1 MSAPVAVSATAGSA
15 NLLFTSSILNP
26 SLAVA
31 PVGMWAKVS
40 ISPPSELAREAGE
53 AQPGQ
58 RRSSTY
64 PQAFLV
70 NLPRCAIAEALV
82 LAFRVVKFQPGA
94 NTGLG
99 FGHSRISMEVDL
111 LIFEAAPQPLD
122 EDVVHTP
129 ALAVHADHDPLPF
142 QGTGEVVAS
151 ELAALVGIKDLRPAI
166 A

>member
-1 MSAPVAVSATAGSA
+1 MRGLATDAFSRGACGYVGEGEHFPAFRARSGSGGSA
-15 NLLFTSSILNP
+15 
-26 SLAVA
+26 
-31 PVGMWAKVS
+31 
-40 ISPPSELAREAGE
+40 AGR
-53 AQPGQ
+53 Q

-64 PQAFLV
+64 PLAFLV

-129 ALAVHADHDPLPF
+129 ALAIHADHDPVPF
-142 QGTGEVVAS
+142 QGAGKVVAS
-151 ELAALVGIKDLRPAI
+151 ELAALVGIEDLRPSI
-166 A
+166 ARERFLERLDTKIG